1 MINFKCFLPAAVGDM
16 TSKAKPIFTGVLT
29 ANTGVLR
36 RDVLRQVVLHPS
48 LQVGAP
54 G

>member
-1 MINFKCFLPAAVGDM
+1 M
-16 TSKAKPIFTGVLT
+16 TTEAKPILAEVL
-29 ANTGVLR
+29 ASNAGVLR